1 MINISNQDE
10 TFLNS
15 YLKDKKFIFTTLMDS
30 EYADMGENWFV
41 NLKNLGHDKNTLII
55 SLDKKCD
62 EYFKEKNIPSIF
74 LESSNVGEEDLI
86 TPQERLSIG
95 YDNVYKKIS
104 FISHLIKNYN
114 LNVILTHI
122 DIVFL
127 KDPIIKIN
135 EMFQENDLVFNSI
148 KKPLIDILKFGS
160 KQANKDNTYIDDT
173 KPFREKLPENFA
185 TDFSLFCFKSSD
197 NMKRFTDLMQEN
209 KENILSLNDNFS
221 FNNIFIKFLSEANV
235 KISYLSHI
243 LFLNGYILQYK
254 RDNCK
259 KSFEKIIE
267 NAYSIHYNMAYEG
280 GIDWGD
286 FQGRKKAKIKAMK
299 ENNHWFL

>member
-10 TFLNS
+10 IFLNS
-15 YLKDKKFIFTTLMDS
+15 YLKDKEFVFTTLMDS

-62 EYFKEKNIPSIF
+62 EYFKGKNIPSVF
-74 LESSNVGEEDLI
+74 LESSGAGEEDLI

-127 KDPIIKIN
+127 KDPIIKIK
-135 EMFQENDLVFNSI
+135 EAFQENDLVFNSI
-148 KKPLIDILKFGS
+148 KKPLVDILKFGS
-160 KQANKDNTYIDDT
+160 KQANKDNTYIGDT

-185 TDFSLFCFKSSD
+185 TDFSLFCFKNSD
-197 NMKRFTDLMQEN
+197 NIRTFIKLLEEN
-209 KENILSLNDNFS
+209 KEKILSLNDNFS
-221 FNNIFIKFLSEANV
+221 FNNAFIKFLSEANV
-235 KISYLSHI
+235 KFTHLNHL
-243 LFLNGYILQYK
+243 LFLSGYILQYK
-254 RDNCK
+254 KNKCN
-259 KSFEKIIE
+259 KSFEKIME
-267 NAYSIHYNMAYEG
+267 NAYSIHYQMTYRGDMN
-280 GIDWGD
+280 WGD
-286 FQGRKKAKIKAMK
+286 FQKRKKTKIEAMK